1 MTFADK
7 LIFKILI
14 SKIDD
19 FAKEIGFAKM
29 EKYSEERCI
38 IYRKYDIILDVVLF
52 EYPGTCVRVY
62 KNGDDLISKDRIYE
76 VSELDL
82 NKIYNWL
89 KETIKDMRSS

>member
-19 FAKEIGFAKM
+19 FAKEIGFTRV
-29 EKYSEERCI
+29 EEYREDRCM
-38 IYRKYDIILDVVLF
+38 IYRKGNLILDVVLF

-62 KNGDDLISKDRIYE
+62 NNGDDLISKDRIYE
-76 VSELDL
+76 VNELDL
-82 NKIYNWL
+82 NKIYEWV
-89 KETIKDMRSS
+89 KETIEDVRLS

>member
-19 FAKEIGFAKM
+19 FAKEIGFTKL
-29 EKYSEERCI
+29 EKYCEDRCI

-76 VSELDL
+76 VNELNL
-82 NKIYNWL
+82 NKIYEWV
-89 KETIKDMRSS
+89 KETIEDVRLS